1 MYEILVDGREIRSD
15 EVFVIK
21 SFENYYESKYASD
34 LLVHEDLKQDLEEK
48 SKLKIE
54 KFH

>member
-1 MYEILVDGREIRSD
+1 MYQILVDGREIRSD
-15 EVFVIK
+15 EAFIIK
-21 SFENYYESKYASD
+21 SFENYYESKYTSD
-34 LLVHEDLKQDLEEK
+34 LLIHKDLKQYLEEK